1 MANINK
7 NRMLLRELLAE
18 PEIIVAPGCGDIVTA
33 RLVELAR
40 LPAIHLSG
48 SVAHRTSGYADA
60 GILTM
65 SEMVERIAAMTDRVD
80 LPVIADAD
88 TGFGSSANVV
98 RTVKEYER
106 AGASAIHIEDQLTPK
121 RPTHSGF
128 SGSFVTRTEMVD
140 KIRAALDSRDDENLL
155 IIARCDIDD
164 WPEKQERVAA
174 CVEAGADGAWL
185 SVRGPEQIK
194 ELSQIAGK
202 PMFGVLPQG
211 MTLPQYQE
219 AGASCAVIPGALQI
233 AALCNQLSLLEALKK
248 TGSYSE
254 FLNGQPRVDEMRKF
268 YSQQGA
274 EELKR
279 IEKNFGGVAQD

>member
-1 MANINK
+1 MPSWRLLSYKK
-7 NRMLLRELLAE
+7 NLVSILLA
-18 PEIIVAPGCGDIVTA
+18 
-33 RLVELAR
+33 
-40 LPAIHLSG
+40 
-48 SVAHRTSGYADA
+48 
-60 GILTM
+60 M
-65 SEMVERIAAMTDRVD
+65 
-80 LPVIADAD
+80 
-88 TGFGSSANVV
+88 GSSANVV

-121 RPTHSGF
+121 RPTHTGF

-194 ELSQIAGK
+194 EVSQIAGK

-219 AGASCAVIPGALQI
+219 AGASCAVIPGALQR

-274 EELKR
+274 EELKL
-279 IEKNFGGVAQD
+279 IEKNFGGISQD